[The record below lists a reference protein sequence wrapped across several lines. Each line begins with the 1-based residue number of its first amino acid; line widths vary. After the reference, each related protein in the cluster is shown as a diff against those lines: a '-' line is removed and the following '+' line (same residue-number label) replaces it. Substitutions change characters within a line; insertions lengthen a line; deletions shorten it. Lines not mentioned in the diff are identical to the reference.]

1 MIPIQPLVIPST
13 AVAQYH
19 LGYTDRMPKAATSRG
34 LEFSNTPPPTMTSTS
49 APASPPRSSSA
60 PLDVGC
66 VPERPDTVTPDPQ
79 AMDQLIQF
87 ESGPDIPSLIPSP
100 PPSDLPS
107 NYNGRILPLLPP
119 QIICD
124 IGESSSSEDESDSDL
139 DEMSPE
145 KLNAKMAKAKD
156 KLRMVFKMKLDYW
169 LIFRIFQPRKIIS
182 PWKWTVLLRLRLHIY
197 QREYFQR
204 EHFHFGNLS
213 KTTTAENRKEKIIAQ
228 RSQTT
233 AEDEI
238 GGSKES

>member
-34 LEFSNTPPPTMTSTS
+34 LEFSNTPPPAMTSTS

-79 AMDQLIQF
+79 AMDQLVQF

-156 KLRMVFKMKLDYW
+156 KLRMVFKIKLDYW
-169 LIFRIFQPRKIIS
+169 LKC
-182 PWKWTVLLRLRLHIY
+182 
-197 QREYFQR
+197 YFQR
-204 EHFHFGNLS
+204 FFKGTLDPSHFIFEINVG
-213 KTTTAENRKEKIIAQ
+213 KRRIRNRKTLNLNDLIFN
-228 RSQTT
+228 RF
-233 AEDEI
+233 
-238 GGSKES
+238 